1 MLFRSESSKSLRY
14 SRWILAPLCLV
25 LSRGIGL
32 SAALP
37 TVWLA
42 STGTSGMPR
51 AREAELAPEVPLLSI
66 LLFLTIFPVAG
77 SQLSLA
83 TLMLV
88 PVVVDISACLYEDI
102 RSFLH
107 RSKRIEMLF
116 CLTIATILIFGVAV
130 NYHKF
135 ADLYRRSE
143 LMPLSLPGA
152 SRISLPSQQAKS
164 IQEITQWLRVNCDT
178 FYGLPGFNSYYIF
191 TGQDV
196 PGRATGGGAWMN
208 LLNTKEQ
215 DAVLTDM
222 TSKPRHRQCALR
234 DEEVLGFW
242 QQGRSLPSS
251 HLIDY
256 LLNEFKPVLRIGTT
270 ELLLRKGQK

>member
-1 MLFRSESSKSLRY
+1 MRSNRMLAILIALCLITVWIAMVIRPHEELGLSLPIRPWLLGAVLTLASIVIISNVGIGDLMQGTIIRPLGLKDIFYVPFRVPNLLVVNAMVAVLLSAYACRYKESSKSLRY

-116 CLTIATILIFGVAV
+116 CLTIATIQI
-130 NYHKF
+130 
-135 ADLYRRSE
+135 
-143 LMPLSLPGA
+143 
-152 SRISLPSQQAKS
+152 
-164 IQEITQWLRVNCDT
+164 
-178 FYGLPGFNSYYIF
+178 
-191 TGQDV
+191 
-196 PGRATGGGAWMN
+196 GRAH
-208 LLNTKEQ
+208 
-215 DAVLTDM
+215 V
-222 TSKPRHRQCALR
+222 
-234 DEEVLGFW
+234 
-242 QQGRSLPSS
+242 
-251 HLIDY
+251 
-256 LLNEFKPVLRIGTT
+256 
-270 ELLLRKGQK
+270 